1 MAVPLTRL
9 SSGRRTISCIGAL
22 LSAAWLRPTKPTSS
36 TGPAIS
42 SVVYSARR
50 RAKLR
55 GWSTC
60 HRKLKLSSTFLMVP
74 TRVQA
79 SSARPTEPTT
89 PLLTR
94 LANCT
99 TLLVSRVAASPPTGR
114 KNS

>member
-1 MAVPLTRL
+1 MPRRRC
-9 SSGRRTISCIGAL
+9 SSGRRTISCTGAL
-22 LSAAWLRPTKPTSS
+22 PRAACDSPTKPTSS

-42 SVVYSARR
+42 SVVYSAMR

-55 GWSTC
+55 GCSTC

-74 TRVQA
+74 TSVQA
-79 SSARPTEPTT
+79 SSASPTEPTT

-94 LANCT
+94 CANCT
-99 TLLVSRVAASPPTGR
+99 TRLVSSVAAAPPTGR